1 MHQLLQQIFSG
12 LAAGAIY
19 ASLALALVMIYRATD
34 LVNFAQGEMA
44 MFSTYIAWTL
54 VNAGLPFWAAFVL
67 TLVVSFLGGMTIER
81 VLIRPVENAP
91 VLAAVVVTIGLLLI
105 FNALAG
111 WIFTYTLQEFP
122 SPFPDR
128 TMFGALMT
136 TRDLGVIGVTLVMLL
151 LLFAFFRFT
160 ATGLAM
166 RAAAQNPESARLC
179 GIPVGR
185 MLAIGWGLAAAIG
198 ATAGIMVAPVL
209 FLDPNMMGGVLL
221 YAFAG
226 ALLGGITSPVGAVVG
241 GLIVG
246 VTENLVGTYLIASQ
260 LKLTVA
266 LGLDHPGAGV
276 QAERLVRHRDRA
288 AGVTMSKGLAAVLP
302 QDAAAARYGGL
313 DAGAWRW
320 IGALALIA
328 LAAALPF
335 AVSNY
340 HVFEL
345 TLVMIYAI
353 AVLGLNILTG
363 YNGQIS
369 LGHGGFFAA
378 GAYTAAILM
387 HRYGVPYWATLPPA
401 GLVCFA
407 LGVLFGLP
415 ALRFEGPYLA
425 LVTLAMAVATPQ
437 LLKYFD
443 TWTGGQQGINLAKVQ
458 PPPGLGIDRDR
469 WLYLVVLV
477 VLLVAMRVAAN
488 MLNGRTGRAFVA
500 IRDHPIAA
508 AAMGID
514 VARYKTLAFG
524 TSTSLTGIAGALSAI
539 VIGFVAPES
548 FSLFLSLSF
557 LVGSAV
563 GGIATISGAIVGG
576 LFIEFV
582 PNLANDI
589 SDAAP
594 WAIYGLAML
603 LLMYAMP
610 RGVVGSIGLLLQ
622 RFRVAPRRA

>member
-67 TLVVSFLGGMTIER
+67 TLVISFLGGMTIER
-81 VLIRPVENAP
+81 ILIRPVENAP

-111 WIFTYTLQEFP
+111 WLFTYTLQEFP

-128 TMFGALMT
+128 TLFGALMT

-151 LLFAFFRFT
+151 LLFVFFRFT

-266 LGLDHPGAGV
+266 LGLII
-276 QAERLVRHRDRA
+276 LV
-288 AGVTMSKGLAAVLP
+288 L
-302 QDAAAARYGGL
+302 
-313 DAGAWRW
+313 
-320 IGALALIA
+320 
-328 LAAALPF
+328 
-335 AVSNY
+335 
-340 HVFEL
+340 VFRP
-345 TLVMIYAI
+345 
-353 AVLGLNILTG
+353 
-363 YNGQIS
+363 NG
-369 LGHGGFFAA
+369 
-378 GAYTAAILM
+378 
-387 HRYGVPYWATLPPA
+387 
-401 GLVCFA
+401 
-407 LGVLFGLP
+407 LFG
-415 ALRFEGPYLA
+415 
-425 LVTLAMAVATPQ
+425 T
-437 LLKYFD
+437 
-443 TWTGGQQGINLAKVQ
+443 
-458 PPPGLGIDRDR
+458 
-469 WLYLVVLV
+469 
-477 VLLVAMRVAAN
+477 
-488 MLNGRTGRAFVA
+488 
-500 IRDHPIAA
+500 
-508 AAMGID
+508 
-514 VARYKTLAFG
+514 
-524 TSTSLTGIAGALSAI
+524 AI
-539 VIGFVAPES
+539 V
-548 FSLFLSLSF
+548 
-557 LVGSAV
+557 
-563 GGIATISGAIVGG
+563 
-576 LFIEFV
+576 
-582 PNLANDI
+582 
-589 SDAAP
+589 
-594 WAIYGLAML
+594 
-603 LLMYAMP
+603 
-610 RGVVGSIGLLLQ
+610 R
-622 RFRVAPRRA
+622 RV

>member
-128 TMFGALMT
+128 TLFGALMT
-136 TRDLGVIGVTLVMLL
+136 TRDLGVIGVTLVMLF
-151 LLFAFFRFT
+151 LLFVFFRFT

-266 LGLDHPGAGV
+266 LGLII
-276 QAERLVRHRDRA
+276 LV
-288 AGVTMSKGLAAVLP
+288 L
-302 QDAAAARYGGL
+302 
-313 DAGAWRW
+313 
-320 IGALALIA
+320 
-328 LAAALPF
+328 
-335 AVSNY
+335 
-340 HVFEL
+340 VFRP
-345 TLVMIYAI
+345 
-353 AVLGLNILTG
+353 
-363 YNGQIS
+363 NG
-369 LGHGGFFAA
+369 
-378 GAYTAAILM
+378 
-387 HRYGVPYWATLPPA
+387 
-401 GLVCFA
+401 
-407 LGVLFGLP
+407 LFG
-415 ALRFEGPYLA
+415 
-425 LVTLAMAVATPQ
+425 T
-437 LLKYFD
+437 
-443 TWTGGQQGINLAKVQ
+443 
-458 PPPGLGIDRDR
+458 
-469 WLYLVVLV
+469 
-477 VLLVAMRVAAN
+477 
-488 MLNGRTGRAFVA
+488 
-500 IRDHPIAA
+500 
-508 AAMGID
+508 
-514 VARYKTLAFG
+514 
-524 TSTSLTGIAGALSAI
+524 AI
-539 VIGFVAPES
+539 V
-548 FSLFLSLSF
+548 
-557 LVGSAV
+557 
-563 GGIATISGAIVGG
+563 
-576 LFIEFV
+576 
-582 PNLANDI
+582 
-589 SDAAP
+589 
-594 WAIYGLAML
+594 
-603 LLMYAMP
+603 
-610 RGVVGSIGLLLQ
+610 R
-622 RFRVAPRRA
+622 RV